1 MANYDQRSQQ
11 VDTQVNV
18 NFQSPSRPDP
28 TVLLNQGI
36 QLLEA
41 KSYQQA
47 INRFNAVIEAD
58 CSISN
63 AYYHLALALLKGRRP
78 KILNRIEVE
87 EIEQLLN
94 AATTMGDSDGTVQ
107 WFLALVRDDYYNGN
121 GITNYPPPSVID
133 IVTTALSCSVNI
145 DRLRA
150 LLARLPMPNNRL
162 YIELVN
168 LLV

>member
-18 NFQSPSRPDP
+18 NFQTPSQPDP

-47 INRFNAVIEAD
+47 INRFEAVIKTD
-58 CSISN
+58 CSISD

-78 KILNRIEVE
+78 KILKRIEVE

-107 WFLALVRDDYYNGN
+107 WFRALVRDDYYNGN
-121 GITNYPPPSVID
+121 GITNYPPPFVRD
-133 IVTTALSCSVNI
+133 IVTTALSCNVNI
-145 DRLRA
+145 DRLVA
-150 LLARLPMPNNRL
+150 LLVSLPMSNNRL
-162 YIELVN
+162 YIELVK

>member
-11 VDTQVNV
+11 VDTQVNL
-18 NFQSPSRPDP
+18 NFQTPSQPDI
-28 TVLLNQGI
+28 TVLLNHGI

-47 INRFNAVIEAD
+47 IKTFNAVIEAD

-78 KILNRIEVE
+78 KILKRIEVE
-87 EIEQLLN
+87 EIEQILN

-107 WFLALVRDDYYNGN
+107 WFRALVRDDYYNGN
-121 GITNYPPPSVID
+121 GITNYPPPFVRD
-133 IVTTALSCSVNI
+133 IVTTALSCNVNI
-145 DRLRA
+145 DRLVA
-150 LLARLPMPNNRL
+150 LLVSLPMSNNRL